1 MIELF
6 KDAFEWLLSKGIIT
20 ALLIVNGIYMA
31 IMCIVLYIVHW
42 WHKHH

>member
-6 KDAFEWLLSKGIIT
+6 KDLFDWLLSKGLIN

-31 IMCIVLYIVHW
+31 LMGLTMYLLHL

>member
-6 KDAFEWLLSKGIIT
+6 KESFEWLLSKGIIN

-31 IMCIVLYIVHW
+31 LMGIAMYIVHL

>member
-6 KDAFEWLLSKGIIT
+6 KDAFDWLLSKGIIS

-31 IMCIVLYIVHW
+31 LMAIAMYLVHL